1 MQLGLQ
7 YILWC
12 QQKRFFKAGKWHVWR
27 NLQYF
32 FGCCVVCE
40 HYCWKI
46 EQTDFEH
53 FFSYHWHEAFFVLN
67 GLIGSSKNVIVI
79 FLVSEYWTSTW
90 VYQCLNEGLSFLF
103 KWQLLHPKYV
113 AAIDFSSFLLHL
125 KKEKYEFMVVISNI
139 SPSMVVDTNCVV
151 SWVSGTAK
159 TSVKSPVS
167 FISVPYFSSVQ
178 INVVMIF
185 HLLYCYI
192 MEHVCMVVFYLVRK
206 ILPQYHSDWSC
217 RVKQG
222 TVHKS

>member
-1 MQLGLQ
+1 M
-7 YILWC
+7 YAT
-12 QQKRFFKAGKWHVWR
+12 RFTVYTVMSTKTFFWKAGKWHVWS

-90 VYQCLNEGLSFLF
+90 VYQCLNEGLSFWF
-103 KWQLLHPKYV
+103 KWQLLHSKYV
-113 AAIDFSSFLLHL
+113 AAIDCSSFLLHL
-125 KKEKYEFMVVISNI
+125 KQEKYEFMVVISNI

-151 SWVSGTAK
+151 SWVSGAAK
-159 TSVKSPVS
+159 TLVKSFEVYIYSIP
-167 FISVPYFSSVQ
+167 SSVQ
-178 INVVMIF
+178 TNVVLICPF
-185 HLLYCYI
+185 ILLHYGTCKY
-192 MEHVCMVVFYLVRK
+192 
-206 ILPQYHSDWSC
+206 SC
-217 RVKQG
+217 FLFGR
-222 TVHKS
+222 